1 MRGTKRLA
9 MSDSAKDTNDSAVSS
24 FFFFFVSA
32 FIISPKLFSIPFCV
46 FIEIMR
52 FDSNKFHS
60 IKLY

>member
-24 FFFFFVSA
+24 FFFFVSA
-32 FIISPKLFSIPFCV
+32 FIISPKLFIIPFCV

-52 FDSNKFHS
+52 FDSNNFHS